1 MMDEKQIFLRL
12 TWPTGAIE
20 AMPIDAFALVLQD
33 YFLDAEEGEEWK
45 ISIMKMT
52 QEEFESLPEFMGP

>member
-1 MMDEKQIFLRL
+1 MNEKQIFLRL
-12 TWPTGAIE
+12 TWPTGAVE
-20 AMPIDAFALVLQD
+20 AMPIDALALVLQD

-52 QEEFESLPEFMGP
+52 REEFEALPEFMGP